1 MELPVRIS
9 IEQIKAARAL
19 LKWNQKDLAAHAGL
33 NDDQIHNFEA
43 GRTRSLEV
51 LEAIE
56 HAFTAHGI
64 DFSGGGVVPRHVSSY
79 LLDSYLD
86 LLDDITRSM
95 PEGGEVLKHCVDD
108 RRSTPEVIEKVN
120 FMCRTGIR
128 ERLTISEAN
137 NYVAGAPENY
147 RKIPAGYFASS
158 EVVIIYLN
166 KVAFFVDGKA
176 LVIVSKS
183 LSKVFKDQ
191 FEYWW
196 KEGKGVNVA

>member
-1 MELPVRIS
+1 MFIS

-19 LKWNQKDLAAHAGL
+19 LKWNQKDLASYAGL

-51 LEAIE
+51 LEAIQR
-56 HAFTAHGI
+56 AFTAHGI
-64 DFSGGGVVPRHVSSY
+64 EFVGGGVVPRHVSSY
-79 LLDSYLD
+79 LLDSYID
-86 LLDDITRSM
+86 LLDDIELSM

-108 RRSTPEVIEKVN
+108 RRSTPDVVEKVSV
-120 FMCRTGIR
+120 MRKMGIS
-128 ERLTISEAN
+128 ERLTISDDNDYIAGEAK
-137 NYVAGAPENY
+137 NY
-147 RKIPAGYFASS
+147 RKIPKSYFASS
-158 EVVIIYLN
+158 EVIIIYLN

-176 LVIVSKS
+176 LVIVSDS

-196 KEGKGVNVA
+196 KEGKALNVS